1 MSKLLINLIQNLLN
15 LLEKMPEK
23 RIFHFL
29 KTLIVTSLGFRQ
41 YEDDKEHAQQR
52 HSREQEIAD
61 SVPSSSL
68 HNHVVLIWI

>member
-1 MSKLLINLIQNLLN
+1 
-15 LLEKMPEK
+15 MPK
-23 RIFHFL
+23 QRTIHVL

-52 HSREQEIAD
+52 HSREQEVAD

-68 HNHVVLIWI
+68 HNHVVLTRI